1 MADFIRQLRRAAT
14 QLAIR
19 QAIVVTAGLPIG
31 PQRSVVRSLVGL
43 AGGIPM
49 LRWKVRENMRL
60 ALGQDIPPQA
70 ERRYFRHL
78 GWALSSSLPT
88 LHYGLAATPVPQEV
102 KFDGSIRLLD
112 EAVVEGRGVVL
123 TVPHWSGAD
132 LAGAVI
138 GRRHPMAMLVRPAPT
153 SERAARKLKWY
164 NALGVETVYRPS
176 GTSTIKAAVA
186 YLNILKKGY
195 LLVVAPDLLAG
206 AGQGV
211 EICIFGRKA
220 RLHGGGFALAIA
232 AKAPMI
238 RVSGQWQPD
247 SSVVLSFDRAPPI
260 LDARD
265 RDAAIRVG
273 VQDWCCWFEE
283 KLRANPENWQFWLDK
298 RWSRFLHSIPRAP
311 GSE

>member
-1 MADFIRQLRRAAT
+1 
-14 QLAIR
+14 
-19 QAIVVTAGLPIG
+19 
-31 PQRSVVRSLVGL
+31 
-43 AGGIPM
+43 M

-88 LHYGLAATPVPQEV
+88 LHYRLAATPVPQEV

-138 GRRHPMAMLVRPAPT
+138 GRRHPMAMLVRPALT

-164 NALGVETVYRPS
+164 NALGVETVYRRS

-186 YLNILKKGY
+186 YLNIL
-195 LLVVAPDLLAG
+195 
-206 AGQGV
+206 
-211 EICIFGRKA
+211 
-220 RLHGGGFALAIA
+220 
-232 AKAPMI
+232 
-238 RVSGQWQPD
+238 
-247 SSVVLSFDRAPPI
+247 
-260 LDARD
+260 
-265 RDAAIRVG
+265 
-273 VQDWCCWFEE
+273 
-283 KLRANPENWQFWLDK
+283 
-298 RWSRFLHSIPRAP
+298 
-311 GSE
+311 